1 VAAASTF
8 AGAASPRAEARSRL
22 ALALMVM
29 SGFAALGYQIVWTQ
43 QASLWLG
50 HESAAV
56 LAVVAAFFG
65 GLGLGALL
73 FGPRIERSAHP
84 AAWYAACEVV
94 IGAWGLVLM
103 ILMDPVSGAIA
114 RFLGPEPTAMRHW
127 TLAFGGLFILL
138 LPATAAMGA
147 TLPAMERVLAALRA
161 GGSRIGALYAGN
173 TLGALLGVLATAFWL
188 VPALGLTRTALFCM
202 GLNFACALLALRL
215 FDTQASA
222 RPVDVKAAPGP
233 LALLWLTGLLGIGY
247 EVLVV
252 RALSQVNENTVYT
265 FALLLAVYLGGTA
278 LGAAAYQRWLA
289 RSAATPA
296 TRDRLLQ
303 ALAAACVLGIVALY
317 GAATMKRAILAA
329 LPEGAAAGMLAEAAV
344 ATAAFLPP
352 TLVMGALF
360 SHLATAAGR
369 AGISFGRA
377 LGVNTLGAAVAPALG
392 GVLLAPALG
401 LKFALLI
408 VVAAYLALASGARRG
423 RAALPSAAVAAA
435 VVAVALWA
443 PPLAFVDIP
452 EGGRVVSYRDG
463 AMASVSVVE
472 DADGVATLHIDNRQ
486 QEGSSATLTADAR
499 QALLPL
505 MLHPAPRR
513 ALFLGL
519 GTGATSSAAAW
530 DRSLEVDVVELLPEV
545 VEASALFRQG
555 IDDGPSRLRVIV
567 GDARRYVRST
577 PIRYDLIVADNFHP
591 ARSGS
596 GALYTVEHFAAVRD
610 RLAPGG
616 VFVQWLPLH
625 QLDLA
630 TLRSIVRAFASV
642 HPAAWAMLATNSLE
656 TPVLGLVA
664 REDGQR
670 FDIDQAR
677 ARLASAD
684 LSPRS
689 PAEFGIVDEYALFGS
704 FVAGPRSL
712 RAFAGEAPNNTDDH
726 PVVSHRAPLLVY
738 SAASPPRDRLLEFVR
753 AAELLPEEL
762 LAPED
767 VAASAERL
775 AAYWAARSRFLE
787 AGRSVKPSADARRM
801 LADVQDALLAVL
813 QISADFRPAYDPLL
827 AMAKA
832 LARSDPHSAR
842 RLLAELDRLQPA
854 RHEAAAAIR
863 ELDGLP
869 RPSSSGSQ

>member
-1 VAAASTF
+1 
-8 AGAASPRAEARSRL
+8 
-22 ALALMVM
+22 MVM

-73 FGPRIERSAHP
+73 FGPRIERSANP
-84 AAWYAACEVV
+84 AAWYAGCEIV
-94 IGAWGLVLM
+94 IGAWSLVLM
-103 ILMDPVSGAIA
+103 VLMDPVSGAIA
-114 RFLGPEPTAMRHW
+114 RLLGPEPTAVRHW
-127 TLAFGGLFILL
+127 TLAFCGLFVLL

-161 GGSRIGALYAGN
+161 GGERIGALYAGN

-188 VPALGLTRTALFCM
+188 VPALGLTRTALLCV
-202 GLNFACALLALRL
+202 GLNFACALFAFRL
-215 FDTQASA
+215 FDAQAPA
-222 RPVDVKAAPGP
+222 KPVEVKAAPGP
-233 LALLWLTGLLGIGY
+233 LALLGLTGLLGIGY

-289 RSAATPA
+289 GSAAPQA

-317 GAATMKRAILAA
+317 GADRMKRAMLAA
-329 LPEGAAAGMLAEAAV
+329 LPEGAAAAMLAEAAV

-352 TLVMGALF
+352 TFVMGALF
-360 SHLATAAGR
+360 SHLATSASR

-377 LGVNTLGAAVAPALG
+377 LGANTLGAAIAPALG

-401 LKFALLI
+401 LKVALLS
-408 VVAAYLALASGARRG
+408 VATAYLALAGGARRG
-423 RAALPSAAVAAA
+423 RALLPSLAVAAA

-472 DADGVATLHIDNRQ
+472 DRHGVATLHIDNRQ

-519 GTGATSSAAAW
+519 GTGVTSSAAAW

-545 VEASALFRQG
+545 VEASALFRQS
-555 IDDGPSRLRVIV
+555 IDDGKSRLRVVV

-577 PIRYDLIVADNFHP
+577 PVRYDLIVADNFHP

-596 GALYTVEHFAAVRD
+596 GALYTVEHFSAVRD
-610 RLAPGG
+610 RLATGG
-616 VFVQWLPLH
+616 LFVQWLPLH
-625 QLDLA
+625 QLDRT
-630 TLRSIVRAFASV
+630 TLRSIVRAFTSV
-642 HPAAWAMLATNSLE
+642 HPAAWAVLATNSLE

-664 REDGQR
+664 REDGKR
-670 FDIDQAR
+670 FDVDQAR
-677 ARLASAD
+677 ARLAAAD

-689 PAEFGIVDEYALFGS
+689 PADFGIVDEYALFGS

-712 RAFAGEAPNNTDDH
+712 RAFAGDAPTNTDDH
-726 PVVSHRAPLLVY
+726 PVVSHRAPLFVY
-738 SAASPPRDRLLEFVR
+738 SVASPPRDRLLEFVH

-762 LAPED
+762 FS
-767 VAASAERL
+767 SAEDADTATRM
-775 AAYWAARSRFLE
+775 AAYWAARNRYLE
-787 AGRSVKPSADARRM
+787 AGRSVKPTADARRM
-801 LADVQDALLAVL
+801 LADVQDALLSVL
-813 QISADFRPAYDPLL
+813 RISADFRPAYDPLL
-827 AMAKA
+827 AMAMA

-842 RLLAELDRLQPA
+842 RLLEELDRLQPA
-854 RHEAAAAIR
+854 RREAAAAIR
-863 ELDGLP
+863 DLDGTH
-869 RPSSSGSQ
+869 RPSSSGRP